1 MDDRAY
7 RSFEKEISKD
17 LSDIEKHKIN
27 YAKQVKNGLGEQIND
42 FNSYIKKEPT
52 RWMRF
57 KNFIS
62 KIFKYI

>member
-7 RSFEKEISKD
+7 RSFEKEINKD
-17 LSDIEKHKIN
+17 ISDIEKHKTN
-27 YAKQVKNGLGEQIND
+27 YAKQVRNGLGKHIND

-62 KIFKYI
+62 KIFRYL

>member
-7 RSFEKEISKD
+7 RSFEKEINKD
-17 LSDIEKHKIN
+17 ISDIEKHKTN
-27 YAKQVKNGLGEQIND
+27 YAKQVRNGLGKHIND

-62 KIFKYI
+62 KIFRYI

>member
-7 RSFEKEISKD
+7 RSFEKEINKD
-17 LSDIEKHKIN
+17 ISDIEKHKTN
-27 YAKQVKNGLGEQIND
+27 YAKQVRNGLGKHIND
-42 FNSYIKKEPT
+42 FNSYIKKEPI

-62 KIFKYI
+62 KIFRYI

>member
-1 MDDRAY
+1 MDYRAY
-7 RSFEKEISKD
+7 RSFEKEINKD
-17 LSDIEKHKIN
+17 ISDIEKHKTN
-27 YAKQVKNGLGEQIND
+27 YAKQVRNGLGKHIND

-62 KIFKYI
+62 KIFRYI

>member
-1 MDDRAY
+1 M
-7 RSFEKEISKD
+7 
-17 LSDIEKHKIN
+17 IEHIEVLRKKLIKIFLTHKTN
-27 YAKQVKNGLGEQIND
+27 YAKQVRNGLGKHIND

-62 KIFKYI
+62 KIFRYI